1 MHPSGYPREHRAKII
16 AQFLQVTCPVAAA
29 LAPRPIALHW
39 VTSTEALQMDTD
51 EHGRLQQP
59 SLPPAC
65 IAASNVQYWARIG
78 TLRYGANNVRRLALT
93 HTTRR
98 CAYEGS
104 SLWKAPTSPC
114 RAMDTYRPNHRHPKI
129 TIRKLEDDYAEFILS
144 DTDASVANA
153 LRRIMIAEVPTIAID
168 LVDFENNTSVLN
180 DEFLA
185 HRLGLIPLVSDF
197 AKYMVRPFEDFAEGQ
212 CSEVEFSLN
221 VKCTEGRSLDVTD
234 LDLIPDANHSVV
246 PVTQALMKQQGGS
259 VKPVVLLKLGRNQEV
274 KLRAIARKGIGK
286 DHAKWIPV
294 ATAVFQYVA
303 DISINQ
309 ALMDELTEEQKQDFV
324 NSNPHTATRNAFK
337 YDPATR
343 QVTVPE
349 PEAYAFDEEVLKKA
363 AELGK
368 PGLVDIK
375 QRQDTFIFRV
385 EGTGVLPVKEILWQS
400 IEILDGKL
408 ATIQEKIQE
417 WETKMHGDMV
427 M

>member
-1 MHPSGYPREHRAKII
+1 M
-16 AQFLQVTCPVAAA
+16 L
-29 LAPRPIALHW
+29 L
-39 VTSTEALQMDTD
+39 
-51 EHGRLQQP
+51 
-59 SLPPAC
+59 LPA
-65 IAASNVQYWARIG
+65 
-78 TLRYGANNVRRLALT
+78 T
-93 HTTRR
+93 
-98 CAYEGS
+98 
-104 SLWKAPTSPC
+104 
-114 RAMDTYRPNHRHPKI
+114 AMDTYRPNHRHPKI

-417 WETKMHGDMV
+417 WETKMHSDMV